1 VIGRLG
7 QASWAAAGKASRTAR
22 TIAAMRRTISSA
34 AVYSRTI
41 RGKYI
46 ETTQFGTST
55 MELMRRSAQTLH
67 SM

>member
-1 VIGRLG
+1 MAGR
-7 QASWAAAGKASRTAR
+7 ASRTAK
-22 TIAAMRRTISSA
+22 TTAAMRRTISSA
-34 AVYSRTI
+34 SVLPAMLGEETLYSRTI

>member
-1 VIGRLG
+1 
-7 QASWAAAGKASRTAR
+7 
-22 TIAAMRRTISSA
+22 MRRTISSA
-34 AVYSRTI
+34 SVLQRMLCESARLYQRLCALKRLYSRTI